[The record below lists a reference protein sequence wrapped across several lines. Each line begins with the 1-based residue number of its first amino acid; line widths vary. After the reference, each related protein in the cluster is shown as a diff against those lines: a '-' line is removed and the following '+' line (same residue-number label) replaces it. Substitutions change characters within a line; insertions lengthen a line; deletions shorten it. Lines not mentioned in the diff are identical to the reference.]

1 VLFAAG
7 MQVVGAAADA
17 GGSSFDPLTLL
28 ASTGIPGVVIVLLI
42 TGKLRT
48 ESEVKRLEGENDRK
62 DIVIAQK
69 DEQIQRL
76 QAGIVDQAIPV
87 ITRSTELLARF
98 TSAAL
103 DHNRSTSSGGD

>member
-1 VLFAAG
+1 MLVAAG
-7 MQVVGAAADA
+7 THVLLAVADA
-17 GGSSFDPLTLL
+17 VGSGFDPLTLL
-28 ASTGIPGVVIVLLI
+28 ASTGIPGVVIILLI

-87 ITRSTELLARF
+87 LTRSTELLGRI

-103 DHNRSTSSGGD
+103 DQRRHPEGGD